1 MSSHVLPMEI
11 VSQDTTKMP
20 GARVEQESSKLSCF
34 DSLRPTEQNVNE
46 NLLRATEK
54 VYTMLLKVMKLF
66 GVYFGDANF
75 DRFSRDTSKS
85 IFSKKQTYASN
96 LYCYSLVAGLW
107 FAFAIPLVCMFYKGP
122 IYLLLQFD
130 MWCLLVALNG
140 TVCMVVLPLTDRTKS
155 RFEKFVSNL
164 CLIQTGSVHLR
175 KVRYKTRCYLI
186 ISGLFMVAGIAGIAV
201 LDQVLFMNAGT
212 FNPWNVWH
220 GFRKINL
227 LFLFIGNA
235 FWLLPMIFYCITC
248 LILEELFDDLNT
260 RNLSLDLSALR
271 VEHYKLC
278 KVVELADSLFSPL
291 LLTVFGLCIPF
302 ICFALY
308 HIVHLPENE
317 ALAFLAVNLFWL
329 LSTSAMLAVVM
340 VFGSR
345 VSDKVHCIQKLKSTF
360 PFSTSDHKEILL
372 FMMYM
377 MDLQGKTKGLSIG
390 GLTVVSVIIS
400 YFAVM
405 LSLPS

>member
-201 LDQVLFMNAGT
+201 LDQVLFMNA
-212 FNPWNVWH
+212 
-220 GFRKINL
+220 
-227 LFLFIGNA
+227 
-235 FWLLPMIFYCITC
+235 
-248 LILEELFDDLNT
+248 
-260 RNLSLDLSALR
+260 
-271 VEHYKLC
+271 
-278 KVVELADSLFSPL
+278 
-291 LLTVFGLCIPF
+291 VFGLCIPF

-390 GLTVVSVIIS
+390 GLTVISKSLSLTVVSVIIS